1 MPVVHVYICQTS
13 ETHKTPGTPWP
24 APPVHYSHLAT
35 PGATVDIFETFEIG
49 QFIPTSVSNSE
60 SDGFIISEDLSMTVL
75 QLLVELFID
84 MFCIGIKF
92 NLSERKSELES
103 LSCPI
108 PCYIPMA
115 LHSDFFVAVSE
126 TT

>member
-1 MPVVHVYICQTS
+1 MRTIDV
-13 ETHKTPGTPWP
+13 
-24 APPVHYSHLAT
+24 
-35 PGATVDIFETFEIG
+35 FETLEIE
-49 QFIPTSVSNSE
+49 QFIPTNISNSK
-60 SDGFIISEDLSMTVL
+60 SDGFTISEDLSMTVL

-84 MFCIGIKF
+84 MFCIGIEF

-115 LHSDFFVAVSE
+115 LYSDFLWLFQRHHR
-126 TT
+126 